1 MQKDR
6 DKKNSDLNSLQ
17 ERKLKGKGDKLKR
30 REKER
35 GDKDLKSFK
44 ESKSKS
50 LKSMKTRNKGCRAF
64 CCSSKKMKGRGL

>member
-1 MQKDR
+1 MMQKDR

-35 GDKDLKSFK
+35 GDKD
-44 ESKSKS
+44 
-50 LKSMKTRNKGCRAF
+50 
-64 CCSSKKMKGRGL
+64 